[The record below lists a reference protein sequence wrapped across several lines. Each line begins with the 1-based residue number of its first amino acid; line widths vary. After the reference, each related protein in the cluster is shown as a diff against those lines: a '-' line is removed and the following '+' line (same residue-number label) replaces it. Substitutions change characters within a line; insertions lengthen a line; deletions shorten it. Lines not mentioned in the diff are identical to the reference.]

1 MGFRMPEDIEHLQ
14 LRLEHARPRVADAWP
29 YSPDWDAATEAVED
43 LTRRLDRALGEQTA
57 RV

>member
-1 MGFRMPEDIEHLQ
+1 MPEDVEHLQ
-14 LRLEHARPRVADAWP
+14 LRLEHAHRRVADAWP

-43 LTRRLDRALGEQTA
+43 LTRRLDRALGEQAA